1 MSDTR
6 HRQLSRIYGSRIE
19 SDDDARAAIGRDPG
33 ILASALFEECA
44 QSDDVTSIETARAYL
59 EDRLQFLGDLLGE
72 EADPVRRRFEARVAA
87 WG

>member
-6 HRQLSRIYGSRIE
+6 HRQLSRIYSLSIE
-19 SDDDARAAIGRDPG
+19 SDDDARAAIRRNPG

-44 QSDDVTSIETARAYL
+44 QSDDVTSIETARVYL
-59 EDRLQFLGDLLGE
+59 EDRLEFLGDLVAEDAG
-72 EADPVRRRFEARVAA
+72 AVRQAFEARVAA

>member
-6 HRQLSRIYGSRIE
+6 HRQLSRIYARSIE
-19 SDDDARAAIGRDPG
+19 SDDDARAAIRRDPG

-59 EDRLQFLGDLLGE
+59 GDRLEFLGDLV
-72 EADPVRRRFEARVAA
+72 EADADAVREAFEARVAA